1 MLLVALSH
9 GYQRQPEGNRKAG
22 DMKRLFLTRFKVNAV
37 KASSEMRIDSTN
49 VKRIGE
55 DKHDDRHSNVPG
67 KGDESMIAPKS
78 WRDRMEDSEWRMQQ
92 RMQYRRETN

>member
-1 MLLVALSH
+1 
-9 GYQRQPEGNRKAG
+9 
-22 DMKRLFLTRFKVNAV
+22 
-37 KASSEMRIDSTN
+37 MRTDPTN

-55 DKHDDRHSNVPG
+55 DKHDDRHSNVL

-92 RMQYRRETN
+92 RMQYRRKPTDDQTNHARK